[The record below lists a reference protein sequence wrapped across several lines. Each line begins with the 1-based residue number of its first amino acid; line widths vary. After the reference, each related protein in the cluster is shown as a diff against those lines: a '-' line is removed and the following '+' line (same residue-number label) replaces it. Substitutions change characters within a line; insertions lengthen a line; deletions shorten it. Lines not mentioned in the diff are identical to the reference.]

1 MIDRLNLF
9 ILDYLW
15 KWKWSICIV
24 FIFVVNFFIF
34 FFDVFKKKNLVFVLY
49 RIKIVIFVRELVKTM
64 FYKNICRT
72 DIGGLRYVGRE
83 YGDVDARYKESYF
96 VRREG
101 GEKWFV

>member
-1 MIDRLNLF
+1 M
-9 ILDYLW
+9 
-15 KWKWSICIV
+15 
-24 FIFVVNFFIF
+24 
-34 FFDVFKKKNLVFVLY
+34 Y

-101 GEKWFV
+101 GEK